1 MCFSAVNRNVLGIN
15 SGISGP
21 AFQNYDGGNGNRCYT
36 YLSNHNTCFLTIHR
50 KLRKV
55 SKILLLKQEK
65 RVKKISLVV
74 ANVRYFYCQFVKCM
88 SANGPL
94 LLIGLQVEK
103 VVPDVPILRNDRPYT
118 IEVYDASTPQKIE
131 VLRINIDKNGERG
144 ILKTGIEMGRY
155 KSNKVSPAV
164 LDENSILKADQSS
177 VSKLK
182 RVTI

>member
-1 MCFSAVNRNVLGIN
+1 
-15 SGISGP
+15 
-21 AFQNYDGGNGNRCYT
+21 
-36 YLSNHNTCFLTIHR
+36 
-50 KLRKV
+50 
-55 SKILLLKQEK
+55 
-65 RVKKISLVV
+65 
-74 ANVRYFYCQFVKCM
+74 M

-131 VLRINIDKNGERG
+131 VLRINIDKNGEKG
-144 ILKTGIEMGRY
+144 IMKPGIEMGRY
-155 KSNKVSPAV
+155 KSNKVSPAA